1 MSEVGRIRVTGKS
14 ELVGVK
20 FLIFAHLFSPA
31 RSVLYTSRYFSP
43 SHFPPPVLS
52 LIAVELTLTLLN

>member
-31 RSVLYTSRYFSP
+31 RSVLYTSR
-43 SHFPPPVLS
+43 
-52 LIAVELTLTLLN
+52 